1 MALGIDSG
9 NVFDRVTAD
18 FKVRLDPEDCL
29 ILYTDGVTE
38 ALDLNGSEFGIGRLI
53 EVIQASAG
61 ESAASIVNRVTEA
74 VKGFVGNQPQTDD
87 ITLVAI
93 RKL

>member
-1 MALGIDSG
+1 
-9 NVFDRVTAD
+9 
-18 FKVRLDPEDCL
+18 
-29 ILYTDGVTE
+29 
-38 ALDLNGSEFGIGRLI
+38 LNGSEFGIGRLI

>member
-1 MALGIDSG
+1 
-9 NVFDRVTAD
+9 
-18 FKVRLDPEDCL
+18 
-29 ILYTDGVTE
+29 VTE

-53 EVIQASAG
+53 EVIQAAAA
-61 ESAASIVNRVTEA
+61 ESAASIVNRVTET
-74 VKGFVGNQPQTDD
+74 VKAFVGNQPQTDD